1 MAEITY
7 EQLCDRFDEMFDEC
21 TPEVKFGCLTYL
33 PSDVLKS
40 VDPIAY
46 REEVINYIDS
56 LLGAEDLYEH
66 SDGSYHDEPEDNG
79 GE

>member
-7 EQLCDRFDEMFDEC
+7 ETLCERFDEMFDEC
-21 TPEVKFGCLTYL
+21 HPEIKFGCLTYQ

-46 REEVINYIDS
+46 REEVI
-56 LLGAEDLYEH
+56 
-66 SDGSYHDEPEDNG
+66 
-79 GE
+79 

>member
-21 TPEVKFGCLTYL
+21 TPAVTFGCLTYQ
-33 PSDVLKS
+33 PSDVLAC

-46 REEVINYIDS
+46 REEVNNYIDT
-56 LLGAEDLYEH
+56 LLTDEQIYEH
-66 SDGSYHDEPEDNG
+66 ADGTYHDEPEDDVD
-79 GE
+79 